1 MIVRLGILRKLWP
14 YIKNYFAEFKI
25 LGILPR
31 EFWSL
36 NLVVNFFEMLAYFS
50 FITVLTLYLTNNV
63 GFDDART
70 GDIMGVFTLM
80 ITVIIFI
87 AGPIIDTIG
96 IKKALVI
103 SMMILIPTRLFFGS
117 TDFIERTH
125 LENTIDVSKAIPELI
140 EGQYQE
146 RAFTKRADK
155 FVKAQADLLAQRDGR
170 LGDEELALSYEK
182 DAEKL
187 RNGLLKLLADTPD
200 MAPVWEAKLRAGIE
214 KNLEELKS
222 QDATDPVVK
231 EKLENGL
238 AALKG
243 GWGPVV
249 NVAAASPDVFKELVA
264 DLVMR
269 TPKIRDKYVYNL
281 EAMQGEAQKAA
292 VVDTILAFPELR
304 DKYSLKNVIQY
315 LVMFMLFFVALG
327 EGLMVPAIY
336 IAVRRYTNKRTS
348 GAGFN
353 FQYLSMNVAAVLA
366 GLLIEFMRDYF
377 GYLDANIAI
386 MLAGGVFAI
395 ICTISAV
402 MLRTNIEIDDEG
414 VIHTTDTDRYGAESD
429 NPVSIMFEVMK
440 EPAFWKFM
448 FFLLLL
454 IGVKLVFTHQFM
466 VMPKY
471 YERVM
476 GHDAHIGL
484 LNSINPTIIVLGL
497 ILFIPIVHRFK
508 VFNLI
513 IVGTFISALSLVAL
527 MIPGKIVGNALGDTI
542 ARGYLYI
549 VLAQIVIFAIGEVI
563 WSPRLSEYTVTIA
576 PKGREGTYMSLAA
589 LPMFLAKPL
598 NGFISG
604 RLLNAYCPEDVMD
617 GIVSGSRTFVNGPE
631 MMWTI
636 FAIIAISS
644 PILVLVFR
652 KFIEGKRTDEEA
664 PADGGE
670 AS

>member
-1 MIVRLGILRKLWP
+1 MDKVLRI
-14 YIKNYFAEFKI
+14 IKNYFAEFKI

-31 EFWSL
+31 EFWLL

-63 GFDDART
+63 GFDDAQT

-103 SMMILIPTRLFFGS
+103 SMVILVPTRFFFGA
-117 TDFIERTH
+117 TDYIERTQ
-125 LENTIDVSKAIPELI
+125 LESSIDVDKAVPELV
-140 EGQYQE
+140 EGKYHE
-146 RAFTKRADK
+146 RAFTRRADS
-155 FVKAQADLLAQRDGR
+155 FVKAQADLLAQRDGKF
-170 LGDEELALSYEK
+170 GDEELALSYEK

-187 RNGLLKLLADTPD
+187 RNGLLELLENTTA
-200 MAPVWEAKLRAGIE
+200 MAPEWEPKLREGIT
-214 KNLEELKS
+214 KNLEELKA
-222 QDATDPVVK
+222 QDAEDPVVK
-231 EKLENGL
+231 DKLERGTE
-238 AALKG
+238 ALTG

-249 NVAAASPDVFKELVA
+249 RMAASSPDTFKKLVA
-264 DLVMR
+264 ELVMR
-269 TPKIRDKYVYNL
+269 SEQVRAKYVYDL
-281 EAMQGEAQKAA
+281 KALQGEELKAA
-292 VVDTILAFPELR
+292 AVEIILAYPELR
-304 DKYSLKNVIQY
+304 NTYSLQNTLQY
-315 LVMFMLFFVALG
+315 LVMIMLFFIALG

-336 IAVRRYTNKRTS
+336 IAVRRFTNKRTS

-366 GLLIEFMRDYF
+366 GLLIEYMRETY
-377 GYLDANIAI
+377 GYLDSNTAI

-395 ICTISAV
+395 ICTVSAII
-402 MLRTNIEIDDEG
+402 LRTNIEIDDEG
-414 VIHTTDTDRYGAESD
+414 MIQTTKTDRYGAESD

-476 GHDAHIGL
+476 GHDAHIGF
-484 LNSINPTIIVLGL
+484 LNSINPSIIVIGL
-497 ILFIPIVHRFK
+497 ILFIPILPRFK

-513 IVGTFISALSLVAL
+513 IVGTFVSSLSVAVL
-527 MIPGKIVGNALGDTI
+527 MIPGKWVGDTFGMTI
-542 ARGYLYI
+542 ANGYLAI

-617 GIVSGSRTFVNGPE
+617 GIVSGSRTFANGPE
-631 MMWTI
+631 MMWAI
-636 FAIIAISS
+636 FALIAISS

-652 KFIEGKRTDEEA
+652 KFVEGNRSDDDEATAEA
-664 PADGGE
+664 AE
-670 AS
+670 AT